1 MRLAIVLLAT
11 VAVAVLPM
19 KGQPREDQSTRRTV
33 TVRGEGVVA
42 TTPDQVRLSV
52 SVNTQAQ
59 NASAAM
65 RAASGRTQEI
75 LGLLKK
81 MGVDEKN
88 LQTSRVTVTPTYD
101 YSRQIQP
108 PPIVGYNG
116 VNEFSVLFKG
126 RLMEKV
132 GEFMDRAVEAG
143 ASTFGGLQY
152 ESSKSREL
160 EREALQKAADDAKAR
175 AEVLA
180 RQLGATVGSVVT
192 VREATTGSGPG
203 PILMRQSFGAETAQA
218 APVMSGEVSVTAQI
232 EVMFELK

>member
-1 MRLAIVLLAT
+1 MRLAIVLLAA

>member
-1 MRLAIVLLAT
+1 MKLAMVMFAALA
-11 VAVAVLPM
+11 VSVLPA
-19 KGQPREDQSTRRTV
+19 KGQQMEQKSTQRTV
-33 TVRGEGVVA
+33 TVRGEGIVT

-52 SVNTQAQ
+52 TVNTQAQ

-126 RLMEKV
+126 KLMEKV
-132 GEFMDRAVEAG
+132 GEFMDKSVEAG
-143 ASTFGGLQY
+143 ASNFGGLQY

-160 EREALQKAADDAKAR
+160 QREALQKAADDAKAR

-180 RQLGATVGSVVT
+180 RQLGATVGT
-192 VREATTGSGPG
+192 VLTIRESTIAGGPG
-203 PILMRQSFGAETAQA
+203 PVMMRQSFGAESVQA
-218 APVMSGEVSVTAQI
+218 APVMSGEVSVSAQV
-232 EVMFELK
+232 EVVFELK